1 MEGNTAATRSVVAE
15 KICCSDAIGASGMPE
30 HLAPPE
36 PHADE
41 VALAE
46 ARNLRGEG

>member
-1 MEGNTAATRSVVAE
+1 
-15 KICCSDAIGASGMPE
+15 MPE